1 MTKFFSIFKEA
12 PVKLKERKKKQSK
25 IKKKESKNCK
35 KKNKQKQKQ
44 NRKERNLKC
53 DCYFE
58 FRTTPFSLKK
68 VESIEN
74 R

>member
-35 KKNKQKQKQ
+35 KNKNKNKIE
-44 NRKERNLKC
+44 RKETLSAIVILNFALL
-53 DCYFE
+53 
-58 FRTTPFSLKK
+58 PFL
-68 VESIEN
+68 
-74 R
+74 

>member
-35 KKNKQKQKQ
+35 KKKNKNKNKIE
-44 NRKERNLKC
+44 RKETLSAIVILNFALL
-53 DCYFE
+53 
-58 FRTTPFSLKK
+58 PFL
-68 VESIEN
+68 
-74 R
+74 

>member
-35 KKNKQKQKQ
+35 KKTNKNKNKIE
-44 NRKERNLKC
+44 RKETLSAIVILNFALL
-53 DCYFE
+53 
-58 FRTTPFSLKK
+58 PFL
-68 VESIEN
+68 
-74 R
+74 

>member
-35 KKNKQKQKQ
+35 KKQKQKQ
-44 NRKERNLKC
+44 NRKERNLNY